1 MNAKTLEHLARLHA
15 ELEELEQR
23 VNEQATLITELCE
36 ALAESGYYA
45 GTGSLIARAREATRK
60 F

>member
-23 VNEQATLITELCE
+23 VNEQATLITELCD
-36 ALAESGYYA
+36 ALELPFEEWSDQ
-45 GTGSLIARAREATRK
+45 SDLVRRAREATR
-60 F
+60 